1 MLIEDLIESLERRTK
16 MRDNLPVNKLHDVVR
31 RARDQPV
38 DDPAKKLRE
47 RLEGASAETVMILD
61 VSGSMMDALSG
72 KRKFDYVEIA
82 AKDVWKYFPAIRTVV
97 FDSISRV
104 HRNGAPIPFTKGGTA
119 LHLALRDAAKFKPSR
134 TIVVTDGHPD
144 NAEQALQAAEKMTGR
159 IDFIYCGPEG
169 DDAAMNFLEK
179 LARSTGGGSVRWD
192 QGHPELLGG
201 QMIRM
206 LQAPNKP

>member
-1 MLIEDLIESLERRTK
+1 M
-16 MRDNLPVNKLHDVVR
+16 NKLHDVVR

-61 VSGSMMDALSG
+61 VSGSMMDTLSG

-104 HRNGAPIPFTKGGTA
+104 HRNGAPSPSPREGRRCTWRSGTPPNSSPHA
-119 LHLALRDAAKFKPSR
+119 PWRHRRTPRQRRAGAPGRRKDDQKDRLHLLRP
-134 TIVVTDGHPD
+134 
-144 NAEQALQAAEKMTGR
+144 
-159 IDFIYCGPEG
+159 
-169 DDAAMNFLEK
+169 
-179 LARSTGGGSVRWD
+179 GGG
-192 QGHPELLGG
+192 
-201 QMIRM
+201 
-206 LQAPNKP
+206 